1 MSQESL
7 FVKGNEALARGAM
20 AAGMDCYF
28 GYPITPQN
36 DIPEFLS
43 VAMPEAGTEFLQ
55 AESEVA
61 AINMVLGTA
70 ATGKLAMTSSSSPG
84 VSLMQEGL
92 SYMAGA
98 QLPAVVVNVNRG
110 GPGIGDLGASQS
122 DYFQS
127 TRGGGHGDYRTLVL
141 APSTAQE
148 SYDMAIEAFRLAFK
162 YRNPVVMLT
171 DAIIGMVKES
181 IVAHTPEPLDTK
193 AGDWCLASG
202 HSGRGR
208 HLHSQCLTKA
218 QPLAPH
224 TELLKEKYERMQQE
238 VMFEHYLT
246 EDADFVVVAYGSI
259 ARILK
264 NTIDRLRQ
272 EGHKIGLFR
281 PITLYPFPSDALRKL
296 AGNGTRFLTVE
307 QNLGQMVE
315 DVRLALAGVAESDF
329 YGQLSGTIAT
339 PDDFYAPVL
348 AKYKGD
354 K

>member
-1 MSQESL
+1 MNQTRL

-36 DIPEFLS
+36 DVPEFLS
-43 VAMPEAGTEFLQ
+43 LEMPKNGTQFLQ

-61 AINMVLGTA
+61 AVNMVLGAA
-70 ATGKLAMTSSSSPG
+70 ATGKMAMTSSSSPG

-92 SYMAGA
+92 SYLAGA
-98 QLPAVVVNVNRG
+98 QLPAVIVNVNRG

-148 SYDMAIEAFRLAFK
+148 CYDLAVEAFRLAFA
-162 YRNPVVMLT
+162 YRNPVVILS
-171 DAIIGMVKES
+171 DAIIGHVKES
-181 IVAHTPEPLDTK
+181 ITANVPAPIDTRSE
-193 AGDWCLASG
+193 AWCLGTGGAKK
-202 HSGRGR
+202 GR
-208 HLHSQCLTKA
+208 HLHSQCLTQK

-224 TELLKEKYERMQQE
+224 TLLLKKKYEEMQKE
-238 VMFEHYLT
+238 VRCDAYRT
-246 EDADFVVVAYGSI
+246 DDADFIVVAYGSV

-264 NTIDRLRQ
+264 NTIDRLR
-272 EGHKIGLFR
+272 EGGCRIGLFR
-281 PITLYPFPSDALRKL
+281 PVTLYPFPKDALRKL
-296 AGNGTRFLTVE
+296 ADGKRRFLTVE

-315 DVRLALAGVAESDF
+315 DVRLALAGVAESGF
-329 YGQLSGTIAT
+329 YGQLPGTTAT
-339 PDDFYAPVL
+339 PDDFHAPIL
-348 AKYKGD
+348 DAYKGG